1 MNIEEII
8 NGARTAF
15 IDETLSSSNDFRPK
29 LLYNNK
35 NNKVVNSIRD
45 ELKNCDE
52 FQTIGKKQY

>member
-45 ELKNCDE
+45 EL
-52 FQTIGKKQY
+52 Q